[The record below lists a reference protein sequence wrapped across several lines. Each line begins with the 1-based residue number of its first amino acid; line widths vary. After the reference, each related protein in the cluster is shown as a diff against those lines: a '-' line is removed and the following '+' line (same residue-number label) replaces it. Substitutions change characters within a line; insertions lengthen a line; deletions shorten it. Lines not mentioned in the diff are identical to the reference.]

1 MLVILTAVVVALS
14 VAEDPAEAGVIG
26 CVELH
31 PAHCGAHPL
40 GGMVG
45 ANFIIPSLR
54 KHAYRQH
61 PNYYSVKSI
70 CNVFLILLL
79 IIGYLNMNKV
89 LQDWKGHVEGNTQLN
104 MSMGV

>member
-1 MLVILTAVVVALS
+1 MLVKLTAMVVALS

-54 KHAYRQH
+54 KHAYRRRQ
-61 PNYYSVKSI
+61 NYYSVKSI
-70 CNVFLILLL
+70 RNVFLIFLL
-79 IIGYLNMNKV
+79 ICAYLNMNKA
-89 LQDWKGHVEGNTQLN
+89 LQD
-104 MSMGV
+104 

>member
-1 MLVILTAVVVALS
+1 MKLTAVVVALS

-45 ANFIIPSLR
+45 PNFIIPSLR
-54 KHAYRQH
+54 KHAYRRH
-61 PNYYSVKSI
+61 PNYESVKSI
-70 CNVFLILLL
+70 CNVFLIFLL
-79 IIGYLNMNKV
+79 IFGYLNMNKA
-89 LQDWKGHVEGNTQLN
+89 LQDWNRHVEGSTHLN
-104 MSMGV
+104 MAV